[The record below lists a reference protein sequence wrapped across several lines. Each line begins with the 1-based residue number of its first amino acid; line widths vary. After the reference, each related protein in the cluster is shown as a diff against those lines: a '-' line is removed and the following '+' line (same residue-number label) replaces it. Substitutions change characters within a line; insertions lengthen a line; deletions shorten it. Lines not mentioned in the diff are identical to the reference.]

1 MESLCCETV
10 EKLSVNSKSTSAK
23 DTDEVPEPINEHVF
37 EYSTTEMENHRETVE
52 CATNV
57 GLAPPGLPLFESVGD
72 HVLGINYMSL
82 INGHVKV
89 HSGASSDSPTCKT
102 MP

>member
-1 MESLCCETV
+1 M
-10 EKLSVNSKSTSAK
+10 KLSENSKPTPAK
-23 DTDEVPEPINEHVF
+23 DSDEVPESINVHVL
-37 EYSTTEMENHRETVE
+37 EYSTTEMENHTEAVE

-57 GLAPPGLPLFESVGD
+57 GLAPPGLPIFESVGD
-72 HVLGINYMSL
+72 HVLGMNYISL

-102 MP
+102 IP